1 MIDDRSTGLKIE
13 LRQFSKFLQSSAW
26 FSWWCQVR
34 SPACVDRCV
43 GLLPHPRH
51 TPPQYPNPSCC
62 LYPQVIL
69 NTVAGVIL
77 FFTNA
82 FVQPGGVTKNILTN
96 GYVFAAGG
104 LCLGAISI
112 FWTWG

>member
-1 MIDDRSTGLKIE
+1 M
-13 LRQFSKFLQSSAW
+13 
-26 FSWWCQVR
+26 
-34 SPACVDRCV
+34 
-43 GLLPHPRH
+43 
-51 TPPQYPNPSCC
+51 
-62 LYPQVIL
+62 IL

-82 FVQPGGVTKNILTN
+82 FVQPGGVTRNILSN

-112 FWTWG
+112 FWTWGCVGMYVSPWTSSQAVVLGTVVVNTKLT

>member
-1 MIDDRSTGLKIE
+1 
-13 LRQFSKFLQSSAW
+13 
-26 FSWWCQVR
+26 
-34 SPACVDRCV
+34 
-43 GLLPHPRH
+43 
-51 TPPQYPNPSCC
+51 
-62 LYPQVIL
+62 VIL

-82 FVQPGGVTKNILTN
+82 FVQPGGVTKNILSN

-112 FWTWG
+112 FWTWGCVALR

>member
-1 MIDDRSTGLKIE
+1 MKMSRPTLTNHWTIPCFFYLS
-13 LRQFSKFLQSSAW
+13 
-26 FSWWCQVR
+26 
-34 SPACVDRCV
+34 
-43 GLLPHPRH
+43 
-51 TPPQYPNPSCC
+51 
-62 LYPQVIL
+62 QVIL

-82 FVQPGGVTKNILTN
+82 FVQPGGVTRNILSN

-112 FWTWG
+112 FWTWGCVLCMERLRTTLCGDIVMI

>member
-1 MIDDRSTGLKIE
+1 M
-13 LRQFSKFLQSSAW
+13 
-26 FSWWCQVR
+26 
-34 SPACVDRCV
+34 
-43 GLLPHPRH
+43 
-51 TPPQYPNPSCC
+51 
-62 LYPQVIL
+62 IL